1 MQRSERL
8 VREVYSVT
16 LLQTPLSAGVAD
28 IVNAYAEDAG
38 SDPAAGLLTSA
49 AKSGASIFQMMDVSR
64 RSSVEILLFSCLA
77 AFVTGIVVAAA
88 SRTLVIVASIMLM
101 CWS

>member
-49 AKSGASIFQMMDVSR
+49 AKSGASIFKMMDVSR
-64 RSSVEILLFSCLA
+64 RSSVDTLRRYVRDAELFRDHARAGQL
-77 AFVTGIVVAAA
+77 
-88 SRTLVIVASIMLM
+88 
-101 CWS
+101 